1 MGRST
6 VVIIKN
12 LIIYTKYLL
21 MWSEKNPIIL
31 QKDLGGII
39 VPSDRIYGII
49 GLGRTIIRNI
59 I

>member
-49 GLGRTIIRNI
+49 GLGLKIIRNI